1 MLDFSKLDIGLINLI
16 LFSYRPED
24 ADNTKHEI
32 DFGEVLSRLAHPLE
46 KVDKVS
52 YRLVNY
58 LVSFEGKWLKFIL
71 ILN

>member
-1 MLDFSKLDIGLINLI
+1 MISLLNHLI

-24 ADNTKHEI
+24 ADNTKHKI
-32 DFGEVLSRLAHPLE
+32 DFGEVLSRLTHPLE

-58 LVSFEGKWLKFIL
+58 LVSFEGEWLKFIL
-71 ILN
+71 I